1 LVDRCAAYGKTTFK
15 TEAERVAFLFE
26 LYQKYTSLF
35 APEKPKRRKN
45 G

>member
-1 LVDRCAAYGKTTFK
+1 MAKPISRLKAR
-15 TEAERVAFLFE
+15 RVAFLFE

-35 APEKPKRRKN
+35 APEKPKRRAR